1 MKQILLAGSCLALLM
16 ACEAPTE
23 TTGTGVEDAA
33 TTETAAASTAAPR
46 FGTFGFDTAGMD
58 TSVAPGDDFFAYANG
73 VWAAETE
80 IPSDRARYGVFD
92 MLSLEV
98 EQQVRAII
106 LDASERGGA
115 PGSNEQMIGDL
126 FASWMDADTIEAR
139 GLEPAMP
146 WLDRIAAASTFEDV
160 VALMAERDFHGPYGV
175 GISADPEN
183 PERYIIRSGQGGLG
197 LPSRDYYLLD
207 TGRFPEY
214 RDAYRAYIARIFEL
228 AGMENGEQRAADIL
242 ALETALAGVHWTRED
257 SRDVTR
263 TNNRMSMEAFY
274 ALAPQL
280 NLEYALSS
288 RSLPTEGEIIVA
300 QPSAITGAGELLAG
314 TDVEVL
320 KSWIAFHFISGRA
333 SWLPQA
339 FDQANFDFYSRTLS
353 GTEEQ
358 RERELRGV
366 QLVNGALGHPVGQ
379 VYIERHYPPE
389 ASRQMDELIQNL
401 ITGFRGRL
409 ERLEWMDEETRAEA
423 LTKLSTFEPRIGYPE
438 VWNEYE
444 GLEIRADDY
453 FGNRVRLGEFAW
465 AEQLRRF
472 PDPVDRRLWGWPPQI
487 VNASYS
493 PLMNQITF
501 PAGIL
506 QAPFFDMNADPA
518 MNYGAIGAVIGHEI
532 GHGFDDNGRRF
543 DAEGR
548 IRDWWTGETN
558 ERFVERSDRLVA
570 QYNEF
575 CPFENECVNGRVSLG
590 ENIGD
595 LGGMQMAYEA
605 YRNYAEANYPNGEPP
620 VINGFTG
627 DQRFL
632 LAWAQVWRTLFRD
645 DSLRAQLATGP
656 HSPGMYRVNGV
667 VRNLDI
673 WYEAFGVTEEH
684 ELYLPPEER
693 VRIW

>member
-23 TTGTGVEDAA
+23 TTGTGVDDAA

-300 QPSAITGAGELLAG
+300 QPSAITGAGELLAS

-423 LTKLSTFEPRIGYPE
+423 LNKLSTFEPRIGYPE